1 MADKADLQDVRG
13 VVVEHVLSDEV
24 EVPRGFGIELKADE
38 AKSFA
43 LNEASV
49 WVCLEGLRWILLDLV
64 VGGSIA
70 RVHELNC
77 LVD

>member
-1 MADKADLQDVRG
+1 M
-13 VVVEHVLSDEV
+13 VEHVLSDEV
-24 EVPRGFGIELKADE
+24 EVPRGFGIELKANE

-49 WVCLEGLRWILLDLV
+49 RVRFEGLRWILLDLV
-64 VGGSIA
+64 VGRSVT
-70 RVHELNC
+70 RVHELNR

>member
-1 MADKADLQDVRG
+1 VANKADLQDIRSI
-13 VVVEHVLSDEV
+13 VVEHVLSDEV
-24 EVPRGFGIELKADE
+24 EVPRGFGIELKANE

-49 WVCLEGLRWILLDLV
+49 WVRFEGLRWILLDLV
-64 VGGSIA
+64 VGRSVT
-70 RVHELNC
+70 RVHELNR